1 MIRSIRFQFK
11 RLNRWTHLLIFLFLL
26 VCAFYFVMS
35 GVREYR
41 SFLKEKK
48 DFINIEKIKVNQ
60 YENYLIYGAQGHRIL
75 FQHSPL
81 NIFFDS
87 GSFLSPPEATVD
99 ASEIIKINTSRKGK
113 SMFRDEGYFKGAFD
127 FIAIFGSLFML
138 YLGAGDL
145 RSIKHVK
152 IFRYNRQ
159 IAAGRL
165 IRLILLAGGFLSLY
179 GLIFLA
185 VRLSGVRFPAAET
198 VRYILVCGYSLLFL
212 WFFYLLGLL
221 TNLIFMKRRKMTAA
235 VALVSWIMLVIFV
248 PSVSGKFLLNRA
260 GKLQSE
266 ANINIVK
273 FSRQLDYDRGVLDTV
288 VKARQ
293 AGRPDM
299 TAILEQFIAGF
310 FTGVF
315 DPNLKLEMDQVE
327 DIKSI
332 LSSRDRGAVWL
343 PTAYYAY
350 LLSETSSQGYRRV
363 IDFYDYIMNFR
374 QRFMKYYFRH
384 RYLSG
389 ERRIVPFN
397 RGDENI
403 FRARSGLPAN
413 FLSGTLL
420 TGLYCLVLFGASLLL
435 SKRRRVCREETEGR
449 IDFDIDDM
457 KPGKT
462 GFVLCRDAGF
472 RDRLCQQIA
481 GESGGICLD
490 RVEARDIDPGLA
502 AGDIVPYLRHLR
514 GISSSDRVDLLLK
527 LLESETLLLNSY
539 RRRGVLG
546 DEELRKIYL
555 AVRLGEDHDTVV
567 FNDYIQGMSKAGER
581 QFKQL
586 LARLKKEGKKI
597 YYLSIEMYDMVGNRD
612 REFLGGRDFRS
623 LIVDF
628 DKITVR

>member
-1 MIRSIRFQFK
+1 MIGSFRFQFK
-11 RLNRWTHLLIFLFLL
+11 RLNRWSHILIFLFLL
-26 VCAFYFVMS
+26 ICSLYFVMS

-41 SFLKEKK
+41 SFLKEKQ

-60 YENYLIYGAQGHRIL
+60 YESYLIYGAQGHRIL

-145 RSIKHVK
+145 RSVKHVK

-198 VRYILVCGYSLLFL
+198 VRYILVCGYSLLFM

-221 TNLIFMKRRKMTAA
+221 TNLLFMKRRKMTAA

-248 PSVSGKFLLNRA
+248 PSVSGKFLLSRA

-266 ANINIVK
+266 ANINIAK

-288 VKARQ
+288 IKARQ

-299 TAILEQFIAGF
+299 KAILPQLIAGF
-310 FTGVF
+310 FSGVF

-327 DIKSI
+327 EIKSI
-332 LSSRDRGAVWL
+332 LSSRDRGVVWL

-350 LLSETSSQGYRRV
+350 LLGETSSRGYRRI

-403 FRARSGLPAN
+403 FWARSGLPAN

-420 TGLYCLVLFGASLLL
+420 TGFYCLVLFGASLLL

-472 RDRLCQQIA
+472 RDRLCRQIA

-502 AGDIVPYLRHLR
+502 AGDIVPYLRLLR
-514 GISSSDRVDLLLK
+514 GIRNSDRVDLLLK
-527 LLESETLLLNSY
+527 LLESETLLLKSY

-581 QFKQL
+581 QFKRL
-586 LARLKKEGKKI
+586 LALLKKEGKKI

-623 LIVDF
+623 LIMDF